1 MSCDRKRQDCQD
13 CKYCVIYEDRNY
25 DYTPFGSCSKGN
37 EVVELDINDFAPK
50 EYCKDFEEG
59 EPTWGGDL

>member
-1 MSCDRKRQDCQD
+1 MTTTAHMPSQDCQD
-13 CKYCVIYEDRNY
+13 CKHCIVVEDRNY

-59 EPTWGGDL
+59 EPNFI